1 MDKNSKSYQVWFDF
15 YRYLN
20 TSILWGFYNTRK
32 MNIVKNISKYLI
44 IVIFGILLAFFVARI
59 QYDTKDLSASILSLT
74 EQDFFESTK
83 WDAWYKKENQIFEIF
98 LAEQTRNE
106 WPLTISI
113 LYSPNNIERF
123 SNQINTNYSV
133 NIAEQNE
140 WNIILNVDW
149 YENWDFS
156 EWIFELPYSWDSKD
170 ITLEYIKSTNLNFA
184 IWNLDNIEN
193 NQIH

>member
-44 IVIFGILLAFFVARI
+44 IVIIGILLAFFVARI

-123 SNQINTNYSV
+123 SDQINTNYSV